1 MPERKYRSAIDSNAL
16 FPLLEIREEFD
27 ANGNEIKAEAID
39 IANELLT
46 LHKTKVN
53 QSSIANS
60 STCLQEL
67 YQSFLCE
74 NSNNTRSSFTYD
86 IKEEVKGLKKSD
98 NKQVDK

>member
-1 MPERKYRSAIDSNAL
+1 
-16 FPLLEIREEFD
+16 LLEIREEFD